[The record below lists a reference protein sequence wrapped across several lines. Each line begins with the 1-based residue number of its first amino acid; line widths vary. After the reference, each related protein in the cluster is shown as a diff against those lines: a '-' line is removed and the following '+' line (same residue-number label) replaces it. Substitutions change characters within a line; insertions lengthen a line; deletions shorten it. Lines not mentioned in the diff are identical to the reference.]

1 MESTQRG
8 YMLTKQTSF
17 LNSYYNNVK
26 VELVSAVQRVLQ
38 GKRYI
43 TPTVAEKMASS
54 LDDKQQKELHHQLS
68 DREFSV
74 FKMLSS
80 GKSITEIADALYLS
94 ATTVSTYRSRI
105 LSKMNFKNNA
115 ELTVYAMEHQLFEV
129 G

>member
-54 LDDKQQKELHHQLS
+54 LDDKQPKELHHQLS

-94 ATTVSTYRSRI
+94 ATTVSS
-105 LSKMNFKNNA
+105 
-115 ELTVYAMEHQLFEV
+115 
-129 G
+129 